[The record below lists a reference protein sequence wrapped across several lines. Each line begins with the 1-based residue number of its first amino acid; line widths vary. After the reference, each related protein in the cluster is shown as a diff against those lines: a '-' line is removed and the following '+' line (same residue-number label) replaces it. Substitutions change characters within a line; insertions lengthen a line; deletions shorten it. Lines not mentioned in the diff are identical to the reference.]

1 MRTNIKLI
9 ILLLSLLAISV
20 HAADD
25 NPEAILAALK
35 QSLLDEGLQQGVRMV
50 SSGYVDSSGR
60 LIESTYFSSSA
71 DVKGVRVL
79 EYFPE
84 AENSKQVADIN
95 TLPPALQTLAIG
107 NCLLPR
113 PVMKRNA
120 VISINQNTKNLPLLK
135 NLIEK
140 KVYSAFEDD
149 WVLSID
155 TKRSF
160 GNRYEDAYLGRIRGQ
175 NADFQFEIT
184 VNELDESND
193 MPGIK
198 AKLAGL
204 KQQVKIGFNKI
215 LQVNPIKE
223 VAPVAVADPITLELV
238 FTLSDLVKPANNKEE
253 KFYLLLNR
261 KGSRLVA
268 DNDLQYFENELTARL
283 DSWRKKLLPKNSCVL
298 QFAYVHVGET
308 TQTVSLNM
316 GSVNGLRTG
325 ERFLLLGKDIIND
338 GILNA
343 DWSENIAI
351 AEVATIRKDRGQVEK
366 LTKPVHDGSEFMYAL
381 PF

>member
-1 MRTNIKLI
+1 MRVNLKTI
-9 ILLLSLLAISV
+9 IMLLSLLPIPLN
-20 HAADD
+20 AADD
-25 NPEAILAALK
+25 DVDSILAALK
-35 QSLLDEGLQQGVRMV
+35 QSILNESMQNGISMV

-60 LIESTYFSSSA
+60 LMESTYFSSA
-71 DVKGVRVL
+71 VDVNGIRVL
-79 EYFPE
+79 EYLSE
-84 AENSKQVADIN
+84 KERQKKVADIS
-95 TLPPALQTLAIG
+95 TLPPALQTLASG
-107 NCLLPR
+107 NCLR
-113 PVMKRNA
+113 PYPMMKRNA
-120 VISINQNTKNLPLLK
+120 VVSINQNTRNMPLIH
-135 NLIEK
+135 NLIK
-140 KVYSAFEDD
+140 KNVYSALEDN
-149 WVLSID
+149 WVLSDD
-155 TKRSF
+155 TQRSY
-160 GNRYEDAYLGRIRGQ
+160 GNHYENAYLGIVRTQ
-175 NADFQFEIT
+175 NTDFHIEIT
-184 VNELDESND
+184 LNELDKAKFV
-193 MPGIK
+193 PGIK
-198 AKLAGL
+198 AKLTGL

-351 AEVATIRKDRGQVEK
+351 AEVATIGKDRAQLEI

>member
-1 MRTNIKLI
+1 
-9 ILLLSLLAISV
+9 
-20 HAADD
+20 
-25 NPEAILAALK
+25 
-35 QSLLDEGLQQGVRMV
+35 
-50 SSGYVDSSGR
+50 
-60 LIESTYFSSSA
+60 
-71 DVKGVRVL
+71 
-79 EYFPE
+79 
-84 AENSKQVADIN
+84 
-95 TLPPALQTLAIG
+95 
-107 NCLLPR
+107 
-113 PVMKRNA
+113 MKRNA

-351 AEVATIRKDRGQVEK
+351 AEVATIGKDRAQLEI